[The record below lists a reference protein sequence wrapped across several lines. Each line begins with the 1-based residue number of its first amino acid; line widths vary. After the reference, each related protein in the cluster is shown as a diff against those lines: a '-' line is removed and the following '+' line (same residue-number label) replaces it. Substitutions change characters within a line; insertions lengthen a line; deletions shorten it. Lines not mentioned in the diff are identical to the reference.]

1 MKSGIVSGLVGVGVL
16 LVVLSLVW
24 TQIFTGESSW
34 TPEKAEQWA
43 EVKDRLHNLSF
54 IVNSPEPP
62 RRHASMEEAK
72 AEYDKVK
79 EMANQ
84 LRSEFENAY
93 DGPRTTAT
101 ILKWSGVSVLL
112 VGIGLQFAWKE
123 QG

>member
-1 MKSGIVSGLVGVGVL
+1 MKSAIVGILVGIGVVL
-16 LVVLSLVW
+16 FVLSLVW
-24 TQIFTGESSW
+24 TQIFTGESRW
-34 TPEKAEQWA
+34 TPEKADQWA

-62 RRHASMEEAK
+62 RRHASREEAQ

-79 EMANQ
+79 AMANQ

-101 ILKWSGVSVLL
+101 VLKWSGVGVLVL
-112 VGIGLQFAWKE
+112 GIGLQFAWKD

>member
-16 LVVLSLVW
+16 LFVLSLVW

-62 RRHASMEEAK
+62 RRRAPASLAP
-72 AEYDKVK
+72 
-79 EMANQ
+79 
-84 LRSEFENAY
+84 LPRSH
-93 DGPRTTAT
+93 
-101 ILKWSGVSVLL
+101 
-112 VGIGLQFAWKE
+112 
-123 QG
+123 